1 MNKHKLFIKK
11 SFILTNCRENLL
23 SLLLLA
29 SQRYLLMIY
38 IFIRFVLKKNDLVF
52 FNFKIISLNT
62 NINNSIRILITR

>member
-23 SLLLLA
+23 SLLLA
-29 SQRYLLMIY
+29 SERYLLTIY
-38 IFIRFVLKKNDLVF
+38 IFISFVLKKNDLVF